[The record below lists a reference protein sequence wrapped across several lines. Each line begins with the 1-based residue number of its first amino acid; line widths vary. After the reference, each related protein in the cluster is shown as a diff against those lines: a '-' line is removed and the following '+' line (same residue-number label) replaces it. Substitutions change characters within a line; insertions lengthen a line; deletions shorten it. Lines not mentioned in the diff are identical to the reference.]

1 MPLLPGI
8 STVGLGLSVL
18 WTEGQNGGIT
28 LPETSNWTSYKTA
41 KQVGL
46 LGKRVPWCRV
56 GMRILYFDPEAQ
68 FKVSTFLAQ
77 PSCADGVTIQVTT
90 SDMHFKNKVIP
101 YENKTLHGRVCE
113 TWLRGW
119 KIYSID
125 TGFDKGGP
133 GGELLVD
140 RREHLN

>member
-1 MPLLPGI
+1 MRI
-8 STVGLGLSVL
+8 SVSLTRRRSSKSVL
-18 WTEGQNGGIT
+18 F
-28 LPETSNWTSYKTA
+28 LPSHS
-41 KQVGL
+41 
-46 LGKRVPWCRV
+46 
-56 GMRILYFDPEAQ
+56 
-68 FKVSTFLAQ
+68 Q
-77 PSCADGVTIQVTT
+77 PSCADGVIIQVTT
-90 SDMHFKNKVIP
+90 SDMHFKNKVTP